1 MEAAFTRSPLP
12 LTEHRGL
19 YHIYRLHRLPCH
31 RGMGTSRAKAADTA
45 IFSGES
51 GLVKKPGQGRLDA
64 FQCAWAVS
72 PAARASYGNAELDG
86 QVMEFDRQVMGKN
99 RECVRFCFI
108 VFCFIT
114 VPEAAKTGLRR
125 IRGGLQL
132 PNASRHAPRRLSRLL
147 RCEISSRGG
156 TAPRDG
162 VREHVRGVLPGR
174 RRRAPTLKD
183 NLHVSARSVLTGR
196 RTPPPASTSFN
207 TVIVPVCL
215 FATVRELTEILLPNL
230 HSVAKIEPFRQI
242 SGHAVLEFNTR
253 VPSVSHTPRHLRPRS
268 VLTVRARDRPS

>member
-1 MEAAFTRSPLP
+1 MTVRFKNCSDPVADQGGSAQIRVGRSPDLCYP
-12 LTEHRGL
+12 WGSPSSTVSTTEHTEPQPPAPL
-19 YHIYRLHRLPCH
+19 FTPVPI
-31 RGMGTSRAKAADTA
+31 S
-45 IFSGES
+45 SGES

-72 PAARASYGNAELDG
+72 SAARASHGNADLNRR
-86 QVMEFDRQVMGKN
+86 VMEFDRQVMGKN

-114 VPEAAKTGLRR
+114 VPEVAEIGLRR
-125 IRGGLQL
+125 IRGGPQL

-147 RCEISSRGG
+147 RSGISSRGG

-174 RRRAPTLKD
+174 RRRAPRAARVLRAPSPFGRRAPGPFGRHAPTLKD

-196 RTPPPASTSFN
+196 NSLR
-207 TVIVPVCL
+207 I
-215 FATVRELTEILLPNL
+215 NL
-230 HSVAKIEPFRQI
+230 VQHNGTAACIADPYCAR
-242 SGHAVLEFNTR
+242 A
-253 VPSVSHTPRHLRPRS
+253 LRRS
-268 VLTVRARDRPS
+268 WNLAR